1 MELGRHRGRGHGAP
15 PERQSA
21 TKEPKI
27 AELGACLLPPA
38 AGWVGGCVGQACRVQ
53 PFAAVFIFL
62 ARPVRRIFGAIPP
75 LDGEIWGTC
84 RDGRIRGSCTFH
96 YLVRACSRPRVS
108 PFFSFSPDNSRL
120 PLFCERC
127 TPGVLLQHA
136 ATRAEQQGGG
146 HGGRLP
152 DPSASARA
160 RRYLSGTTWPQT
172 MPILPWTRMPCAPA
186 ACMC

>member
-1 MELGRHRGRGHGAP
+1 MGAW
-15 PERQSA
+15 
-21 TKEPKI
+21 
-27 AELGACLLPPA
+27 LLACFPQLLV
-38 AGWVGGCVGQACRVQ
+38 GWVVGAGVQ
-53 PFAAVFIFL
+53 RFCSWSYFSLGSAN
-62 ARPVRRIFGAIPP
+62 FGRNST
-75 LDGEIWGTC
+75 IWMKFGLGTA
-84 RDGRIRGSCTFH
+84 DIHS
-96 YLVRACSRPRVS
+96 SRH
-108 PFFSFSPDNSRL
+108 L
-120 PLFCERC
+120 PLFLRALQPVRAVRVLFSPFSPFPPTTASSSKSACEGAL

-186 ACMC
+186 TCMC